1 MENIYN
7 PWNLSNNI
15 NINIPGEYLFLGP
28 RKLNLTNKIY
38 ERYKILTKIIIKNN
52 EDIEISS
59 VERGESG
66 YKIFEIILK
75 QNFYAHIENISK
87 TKFYSGSDIMIFVLQ
102 ILYRLNVSSC
112 SLKDSS
118 YYVCERNNF
127 FKLTGVF
134 RKLQT
139 SPEIMRKLPISGE
152 IPLKILK
159 LLQKNNTFYSY
170 FGFNPVDKS
179 NKKNKLNDIRNLVGN
194 LYNITWHE
202 LEEIISS
209 GKEQINLSNTSGKN
223 IEYNRF
229 LIRNINKWK
238 KYWIAIYN
246 SWKKFRNKYESISA
260 SPFRAFIH
268 LEEKN
273 CIDFVGWLE
282 LYSYTFNNFNKVIYY
297 NFIGKRYDI
306 PYIKTFN
313 QLKETINNVD
323 WINKSIVPQQDIFK
337 E

>member
-28 RKLNLTNKIY
+28 RKLNSNNKIY

-75 QNFYAHIENISK
+75 PNFYAHIENISR
-87 TKFYSGSDIMIFVLQ
+87 TKFYSGSDIMIFILQ
-102 ILYRLNVSSC
+102 ILYRLNVRSC

-127 FKLTGVF
+127 FKV
-134 RKLQT
+134 
-139 SPEIMRKLPISGE
+139 SE

-194 LYNITWHE
+194 LYNITWNE

-209 GKEQINLSNTSGKN
+209 GKEQINLSNTSEKN

-238 KYWIAIYN
+238 KYWISIYN
-246 SWKKFRNKYESISA
+246 SWKKFRNKYESISD

-337 E
+337 Q

>member
-1 MENIYN
+1 MENIYD

-28 RKLNLTNKIY
+28 RKLDSNNKIY
-38 ERYKILTKIIIKNN
+38 HRHKILTKIIIKNN

-59 VERGESG
+59 IERGESG

-75 QNFYAHIENISK
+75 HNFNAHIENISK

-102 ILYRLNVSSC
+102 ILYRLNVKSC

-118 YYVCERNNF
+118 YYICERNNF
-127 FKLTGVF
+127 FKLT
-134 RKLQT
+134 
-139 SPEIMRKLPISGE
+139 E

-194 LYNITWHE
+194 LYNITWNE

-209 GKEQINLSNTSGKN
+209 GKEQINISNTSGKN
-223 IEYNRF
+223 IEYNSF
-229 LIRNINKWK
+229 LIRNITKWK

-337 E
+337 Q